1 MKVGIV
7 GLPNAGKSTLFNA
20 LGHAGAEAA
29 EYPFTTVEPN
39 VAVVPVP
46 DARLERLGDLLG
58 IARRVPEH
66 LEVVD
71 IAGLVRGAHKG
82 EGLGNRFLGHIRDVD
97 AIVHVVR
104 AFEHP
109 QVAHPHGAVDPLD
122 DLATVE
128 AELMLADLESA
139 ERRLESATKAARSGD
154 KEAIAERELW
164 ERAIAELSAGRPA
177 PPEAGLL
184 TLEARAGR
192 RERRRGRGASRRRW
206 RRAGALAVCARD
218 EAELAEL
225 DPEEAGVMR
234 AELGIAEGALEQIV
248 REAYRLLGL
257 ITFFTAVGGNEIR
270 ARSLPAGQHGARGRG
285 TGPHGHAARLRA
297 RRGDP
302 VAGADR
308 GRLLR
313 GRPRRGTPAH
323 RGPRLRRRGR
333 RRGDD
338 QVHARDGGGSQPI
351 ERRRDAQ
358 LGPGAQPAFTR

>member
-20 LGHAGAEAA
+20 LGQASAEAA

-46 DARLERLGDLLG
+46 DERLERLGETLG
-58 IARRVPEH
+58 IERRAPEH

-109 QVAHPHGAVDPLD
+109 LVAHPHGAVDPAD
-122 DLATVE
+122 DLAAVE

-139 ERRLESATKAARSGD
+139 ERRLETATKAARGGD
-154 KEAIAERELW
+154 KEAIAEQAVL

-184 TLEARAGR
+184 TSKPALVVANVGEGDALPDALAA
-192 RERRRGRGASRRRW
+192 RGAV
-206 RRAGALAVCARD
+206 AVVARD
-218 EAELAEL
+218 EAELAEM
-225 DPEEAGVMR
+225 DAAEAAAMR
-234 AELGIAEGALEQIV
+234 ADLGIAEGALPRVV

-257 ITFFTAVGGNEIR
+257 ITFFTAVGGTEIR
-270 ARSLPAGQHGARGRG
+270 ARSLRAASTAHEAAGRVHTDMQRGFVRAEVIPWQELVEAG
-285 TGPHGHAARLRA
+285 SFAAARDA
-297 RRGDP
+297 
-302 VAGADR
+302 
-308 GRLLR
+308 GRLR
-313 GRPRRGTPAH
+313 TEGRDYVVADGDVITIKFTP
-323 RGPRLRRRGR
+323 
-333 RRGDD
+333 
-338 QVHARDGGGSQPI
+338 
-351 ERRRDAQ
+351 
-358 LGPGAQPAFTR
+358 